1 MLVDL
6 VAAAALIRR
15 PVIRPDT
22 LKEILLPDDLRKEI
36 GSVIGGEVGQY
47 STSITATRID
57 KDSRQKF
64 VTIFPNQ
71 YFRIAV
77 ELFDFAPEVMKYAD
91 YLDPIRGLP
100 YFKADN
106 KADKASILN
115 ELSSVRGVSAVTLS
129 PSDADLFA
137 AFLAEKDSTARL
149 KAKSLFNRAKNTNK
163 LILRRSNDCFGSVI
177 LKVINTQNASAEVLG
192 DIVYA
197 LTKNPL
203 VYQQLKD
210 FYENQVAASSL
221 EPSMDQSLDQSIDQ
235 SDWLEL
241 PKPFLLLAGI
251 SGTGKT
257 RFVAKQAEAQ
267 GLEADCYEL
276 VSVRPDWHEPSDL
289 LGYVSRVSGEKFIT
303 TPFLK
308 FMGKAWRAAISSATI
323 DGFKLKVL
331 DQIPT
336 FWACLDE
343 MNLAPVEQYFADF
356 LAILETRKW
365 ESGEYSCLPIFSPK
379 HLMLTKV
386 EALDEVARD
395 LGFDPSDGM
404 WSYITEHGMPLPPN
418 LIVAGTVNM
427 DETAHGFS
435 RKVIDRAITIDFG
448 EFYPNNFDDYF
459 DPIASNKIFKF
470 PRGSS
475 IEKSELS
482 SIVPDP
488 DGTRTIAFLEKIN
501 GEGLLKN
508 TPFELA
514 YRALNELLLSV
525 KCFDPQ
531 SDIELFSIWDD
542 FLMTKLLPRI
552 EGDSDK
558 LISRREGSAHDMD
571 QNTLLTDL
579 LEELKAQFKVAENM
593 LRPDLFRTDIANS
606 AMPIEIEFR
615 TIKKLAWMQRRLSRD
630 RFTSFWP

>member
-6 VAAAALIRR
+6 VVAAGLIKT
-15 PVIRPDT
+15 PVIRSDT
-22 LKEILLPDDLRKEI
+22 LREIPLPLDLKNKL
-36 GSVIGGEVGQY
+36 GQTLGCTVGEY
-47 STSITATRID
+47 SSFKDTSD
-57 KDSRQKF
+57 GNL
-64 VTIFPNQ
+64 VVFPNQ
-71 YFRIAV
+71 YFRFAV
-77 ELFDFAPEVMKYAD
+77 ELYDFSQELIKYFEYAD
-91 YLDPIRGLP
+91 KIRDLSLP
-100 YFKADN
+100 FFSSNRD
-106 KADKASILN
+106 ADKASIVT
-115 ELSSVRGVSAVTLS
+115 ELKADKNASSIFYPA
-129 PSDADLFA
+129 SDLDRFA
-137 AFLAEKDSTARL
+137 EFIEDIKDCPARL
-149 KAKSLFNRAKNTNK
+149 EGKGFINRPNK
-163 LILRRSNDCFGSVI
+163 LTRVMSIRGSKDCFGSVI
-177 LKVINTQNASAEVLG
+177 LTRINTANVSSTTLG
-192 DIVYA
+192 DLIYLLA
-197 LTKNPL
+197 REPELYNS
-203 VYQQLKD
+203 LKE
-210 FYENQVAASSL
+210 FYESQTIASGDESV
-221 EPSMDQSLDQSIDQ
+221 LDRTEHI
-235 SDWLEL
+235 EL
-241 PKPFLLLAGI
+241 AKPFVLLAGI
-251 SGTGKT
+251 SGTGKS
-257 RFVAKQAEAQ
+257 RFVVEQSVAQ
-267 GLEADCYEL
+267 GPQGSSEYYQL
-276 VSVRPDWHEPSDL
+276 VAVRPDWHEPSDL
-289 LGYVSRVSGEKFIT
+289 LGYVSRISGEKFIT
-303 TPFLK
+303 TPFLT

-323 DGFKLKVL
+323 DGFKLKDL

-459 DPIASNKIFKF
+459 DPIVSNKIFKF
-470 PRGSS
+470 PRRSS

-482 SIVPDP
+482 TILPDP
-488 DGTRTIAFLEKIN
+488 DGARTIAFLEKIN

-615 TIKKLAWMQRRLSRD
+615 TLKKLAWMQRRLSRD